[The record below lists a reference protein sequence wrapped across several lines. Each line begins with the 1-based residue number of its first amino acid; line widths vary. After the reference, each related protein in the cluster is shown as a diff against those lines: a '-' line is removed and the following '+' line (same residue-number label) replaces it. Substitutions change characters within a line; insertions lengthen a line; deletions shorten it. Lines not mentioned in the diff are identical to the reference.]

1 MCGLV
6 AAIGNLTA
14 QDEKVFAQLLIVDSL
29 RGTDSTG
36 VASVLSDGSSS
47 ICKAVGN
54 PYELL
59 ESRAFTRTML
69 GAQRVLMGHNRYATQ
84 GAVNKRNAHPFE
96 FETLIGMHNGTIRNK
111 YSLHDAKD
119 FVVDSENI
127 YHHIEKKGLRDAVN
141 TIDGAYALIWWDK
154 YTEMVNILRNNERP
168 LYGAEDDKGNLWFCS
183 EGWMLEGVLSRN
195 GIKHKDI
202 ISVASD
208 KHYQIPI
215 DLKTGAIGKFVE
227 TPMFKVA
234 KPVNNYYQAAS
245 TYFPKPQTQTPVV
258 QNPVMPEVARTKKLM
273 MTIVALET
281 DSHGSNYFQCEA
293 EDWAA
298 ADIRL
303 YYNNLEENPKDYI
316 GREFTAEL
324 MATQVLSMS
333 GRFYKVYASSVEY
346 IDPVSEGESAP
357 WDTCVWCSTV
367 FSTSDKHGRCS
378 DGSLICSTCAE
389 DTEMQE
395 YIKYSVINP

>member
-6 AAIGNLTA
+6 CAIGSLTSA
-14 QDEKVFAQLLIVDSL
+14 DEKVFAQLLIVDSL

-36 VASVLSDGSSS
+36 VASVISDGSHS

-84 GAVNKRNAHPFE
+84 GAVNKRNSHPFE
-96 FETLIGMHNGTIRNK
+96 FDSLIGMHNGTIRNK
-111 YSLHDAKD
+111 YSLEDAKD
-119 FVVDSENI
+119 FVVDSENV

-154 YTEMVNILRNNERP
+154 EEEMLNVLRNVERP
-168 LYGAEDDKGNLWFCS
+168 LCAVEDDKGNFWFCS

-195 GIKHKDI
+195 GIKHKEVI
-202 ISVASD
+202 NVAQD
-208 KHYQIPI
+208 KHYQIPVN
-215 DLKTGAIGKFVE
+215 LKTGAIGKLIE
-227 TPMFKVA
+227 TPMVKVP
-234 KPVNNYYQAAS
+234 KFQQVAS
-245 TYFPKPQTQTPVV
+245 TYFPKPAVQPAVKPVV
-258 QNPVMPEVARTKKLM
+258 QNPIAVPEVARTKKFLL
-273 MTIVALET
+273 TIVALDT

-293 EDWAA
+293 EDWLN

-303 YYNNLEENPKDYI
+303 YYNQLEDNPSDYV
-316 GREFTAEL
+316 GREFNAEL
-324 MATQVLSMS
+324 MSTPVLSMT

-346 IDPVSEGESAP
+346 IDPVTEGEAAP
-357 WDTCVWCSTV
+357 WETCGWCTAAFQQSE
-367 FSTSDKHGRCS
+367 KHGRCS
-378 DGSLICSTCAE
+378 DGSLICASCAS
-389 DTEMQE
+389 DTDIQQ
-395 YIKYSVINP
+395 YIKYSVVNP